1 MDAPPLKPDDELEFT
16 EEEGALELGLVLS
29 LVVDL
34 LLDPPLKPPPEE
46 LPGDVLVEGLVF
58 ELDPG
63 EVENVPDLTEVL
75 GALPVLFPEDFV
87 VAYAIELFATKSKAT
102 IIVKIF
108 FFTL

>member
-1 MDAPPLKPDDELEFT
+1 MDAPPLKPDDGLGFT
-16 EEEGALELGLVLS
+16 DEEGELDPWLVLP

-34 LLDPPLKPPPEE
+34 LLDP